1 MPLTSTNGWQ
11 EALAALNLLKSETTN
26 DGCIKTKRLCCGWD
40 HNYLLK
46 VLTGGI

>member
-1 MPLTSTNGWQ
+1 MELDAPNSPFRN
-11 EALAALNLLKSETTN
+11 EPASEG
-26 DGCIKTKRLCCGWD
+26 DIKTKRLCCGWD